1 MQHKAHK
8 EFKEEEKEKKVDEG
22 EDEDEVGKNRERNA
36 RGATRKRESECL
48 LVEKDRIT
56 AVWMMRPCRHSPCE
70 KLARFCRHLGCW

>member
-8 EFKEEEKEKKVDEG
+8 EFKEEEKEKEIDEG
-22 EDEDEVGKNRERNA
+22 EDEDEDGKNRERST
-36 RGATRKRESECL
+36 ATRKGGSECL

-56 AVWMMRPCRHSPCE
+56 AVWMTRPCRHSPCE